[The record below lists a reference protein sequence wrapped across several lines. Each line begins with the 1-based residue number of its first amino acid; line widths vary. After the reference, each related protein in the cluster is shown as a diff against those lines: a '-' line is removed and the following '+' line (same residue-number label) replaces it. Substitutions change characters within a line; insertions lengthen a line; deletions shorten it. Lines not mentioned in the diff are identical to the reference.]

1 MFNFTKTQV
10 MTNYLD
16 EIKEIIRKYAFD
28 KTLVDSANE
37 NSKIISDLRINS
49 ARVVDIV
56 LDIEEKYN
64 IEIDDKSLEKI
75 ITIKDTIDII
85 KSKS

>member
-1 MFNFTKTQV
+1 MNKLF
-10 MTNYLD
+10 D

-28 KTLVDSANE
+28 KLLVDNANE
-37 NSKIISDLRINS
+37 NSRIIADLRINS
-49 ARVVDIV
+49 ARVVDIA

-75 ITIKDTIDII
+75 ITIKDAIDII
-85 KSKS
+85 SSKIK

>member
-1 MFNFTKTQV
+1 VNKLF
-10 MTNYLD
+10 D

-28 KTLVDSANE
+28 KALVENANE
-37 NSKIISDLRINS
+37 NSKIIIDLRINS

-64 IEIDDKSLEKI
+64 IEIDNKSLDKI
-75 ITIKDTIDII
+75 ITIKDAMNII
-85 KSKS
+85 TSKTK

>member
-1 MFNFTKTQV
+1 MNKLF
-10 MTNYLD
+10 D

-28 KTLVDSANE
+28 KLLVDNANE
-37 NSKIISDLRINS
+37 NSRIIADLRINS

-75 ITIKDTIDII
+75 ITIKDAIDII
-85 KSKS
+85 TSKIK

>member
-1 MFNFTKTQV
+1 MNKLF
-10 MTNYLD
+10 D

-28 KTLVDSANE
+28 KVLVDNANE
-37 NSKIISDLRINS
+37 NSRIIADLRINS

-75 ITIKDTIDII
+75 ITIKDAIDII
-85 KSKS
+85 SSKIK

>member
-1 MFNFTKTQV
+1 VNKLF
-10 MTNYLD
+10 D

-28 KTLVDSANE
+28 KALVENANE
-37 NSKIISDLRINS
+37 NSKIIIDLRINS

-64 IEIDDKSLEKI
+64 IEIDNKSLEKI
-75 ITIKDTIDII
+75 ITIKDAMDII
-85 KSKS
+85 TSKTK